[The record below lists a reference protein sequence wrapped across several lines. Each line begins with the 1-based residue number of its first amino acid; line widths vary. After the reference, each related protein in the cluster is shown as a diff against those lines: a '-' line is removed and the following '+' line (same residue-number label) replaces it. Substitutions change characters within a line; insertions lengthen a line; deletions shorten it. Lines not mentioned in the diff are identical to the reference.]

1 MMNDIL
7 FMNGYGIYV
16 WSSFVFTLSSFGIL
30 YSIIKLQLSKEKKKF
45 ENKFKN
51 LASEKLELAK
61 KQKTYREILANTSA
75 SKI

>member
-1 MMNDIL
+1 MINNIL

-16 WSSFVFTLSSFGIL
+16 WSSFLFTLSSFVIL
-30 YSIIKLQLSKEKKKF
+30 YMIVKLQMVKEQRKLEVKF
-45 ENKFKN
+45 YN
-51 LASEKLELAK
+51 LTSEKIELAK

>member
-1 MMNDIL
+1 MINDIL

-16 WSSFVFTLSSFGIL
+16 WSSFLFTISSFAIL
-30 YSIIKLQLSKEKKKF
+30 YTVVKLQMFKEQRKLEIKF
-45 ENKFKN
+45 SN
-51 LASEKLELAK
+51 LTSEKIELAK

>member
-1 MMNDIL
+1 MISNIL

-16 WSSFVFTLSSFGIL
+16 WSSFLFTLSSFAIL
-30 YSIIKLQLSKEKKKF
+30 YMIVKLQMVKEQRKLEVKF
-45 ENKFKN
+45 YN
-51 LASEKLELAK
+51 LTSEKIELAK

>member
-1 MMNDIL
+1 MISDIL

-16 WSSFVFTLSSFGIL
+16 WSSFLFTLSSFAIL
-30 YSIIKLQLSKEKKKF
+30 YMIVKLQMVKEQRKLEVKF
-45 ENKFKN
+45 YN
-51 LASEKLELAK
+51 LTSEKIELAK